1 MKNLVYQEVHNQVT
15 YSLLC
20 RIIGNVSIYDIEVEI
35 ISENGRTIETVS
47 SVSTDCQ
54 TSMLLLELI
63 IRQEISP
70 NDLIRYSNAFLDL
83 CYPI

>member
-1 MKNLVYQEVHNQVT
+1 MRSIVYQEVHEQFT

-20 RIIGNVSIYDIEVEI
+20 RIVGNISIYDIEVEAL
-35 ISENGRTIETVS
+35 SENGRTIETVS

-70 NDLIRYSNAFLDL
+70 NDLIKYSNSFLDL
-83 CYPI
+83 CSPI